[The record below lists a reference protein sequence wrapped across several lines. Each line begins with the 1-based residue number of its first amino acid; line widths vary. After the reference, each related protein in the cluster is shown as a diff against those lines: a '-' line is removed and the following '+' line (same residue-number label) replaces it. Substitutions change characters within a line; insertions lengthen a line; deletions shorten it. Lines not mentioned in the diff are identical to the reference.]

1 MPAGTYVSYCGPAPV
16 PDHLWLTWNFDPFL
30 LGAMG
35 LGLVFW
41 WSYGRKDIAGRN
53 SLGSGYGLIF
63 IAFISPLCA
72 LSVALFSA
80 RVAHH
85 VILIA
90 AIAPLLAIAFP
101 WRKGPALPVSALVIL
116 HAATVWIWHA
126 PDPYAFAL
134 SSHAAYW
141 LMQATLFGSAWLL
154 WREVFAPTTSIGTV
168 VLALLGTVM
177 QMGFLGAL
185 LVFAPN
191 PLFSPHY
198 FTTNAFGLTP
208 LEDQQLAGLLMWV
221 PAFVPYA
228 GMALYKFAMLMSFER
243 PSAERR

>member
-1 MPAGTYVSYCGPAPV
+1 MQTEPYVAYCGPAPV
-16 PDHLWLTWNFDPFL
+16 PESLWLAWNFDPFV
-30 LGAMG
+30 LGAMAAG
-35 LGLVFW
+35 LAIW
-41 WSYGRKDIAGRN
+41 WSCGRRDRVGRN

-63 IAFISPLCA
+63 VAFISPLCA

-101 WRKGPALPVSALVIL
+101 WRGGPSLPLSALVIL
-116 HAATVWIWHA
+116 HAAIVWIWHA

-154 WREVFAPTTSIGTV
+154 WREVFAPKTPIGSLV
-168 VLALLGTVM
+168 MALLATIM

-185 LVFAPN
+185 LVFAP
-191 PLFSPHY
+191 SPVFAAHY
-198 FTTNAFGLTP
+198 FTTEVFGLTP

-221 PAFVPYA
+221 PAFLPYA
-228 GMALYKFAMLMSFER
+228 GVALYKFAIVLSSER
-243 PSAERR
+243 TSHQSR